1 MGGEETGRSFA
12 APLVLPIEF
21 CAIYSAC
28 EAATFS
34 RERAIS
40 RLRRAS
46 EEARRI
52 EALHHNQFDEVI
64 RCREH
69 GSTYSTPAKIKR
81 WKTDQLNTGAG
92 FNIRFGST
100 QIFLTVVLRGFPSE
114 TAHCTFTALN

>member
-21 CAIYSAC
+21 GAIYFAC

-34 RERAIS
+34 RETAIS

-46 EEARRI
+46 EEVRRI

-81 WKTDQLNTGAG
+81 WKTDQLNTGRLQYT
-92 FNIRFGST
+92 IREHADFFDRSSTWISLTNGSLH
-100 QIFLTVVLRGFPSE
+100 FYR
-114 TAHCTFTALN
+114 A